1 MNKAKKKS
9 IKFLFPL
16 VFLLLLVAV
25 AFAIYLQPKMWDGI
39 CNTEAELTVKEYA
52 DANGIAYNKYPQSLI
67 DLLERNPE
75 TESFVLE
82 YPSAYHQTHI
92 VDLSTYETC
101 NTVPLFLQWDPQWG
115 YIRYGT
121 DVAGLTACGPVC
133 LSMVAYYLTGD
144 PAMSPDQI
152 IQFAKDN
159 GYCVPGNGTSWT
171 LISEGAV
178 KLGLDVTE
186 IPLVESYI
194 IENLEAGN
202 PIICVMGPGDF
213 TTFGHYIVMTDY
225 EDGYIRL
232 NDPNSRSNS
241 QKLWTYNQL
250 EHQIDNLWVIR
261 P

>member
-1 MNKAKKKS
+1 
-9 IKFLFPL
+9 
-16 VFLLLLVAV
+16 
-25 AFAIYLQPKMWDGI
+25 
-39 CNTEAELTVKEYA
+39 
-52 DANGIAYNKYPQSLI
+52 
-67 DLLERNPE
+67 
-75 TESFVLE
+75 
-82 YPSAYHQTHI
+82 
-92 VDLSTYETC
+92 
-101 NTVPLFLQWDPQWG
+101 
-115 YIRYGT
+115 
-121 DVAGLTACGPVC
+121 
-133 LSMVAYYLTGD
+133 MVAYYLTGD

-213 TTFGHYIVMTDY
+213 TTSGHYIVMTDY